1 MSRFILAPRDGV
13 SNNGEDVF
21 LLFPTEGLSEPN
33 KSIELPLGLVP
44 RLDNV
49 HNAESK
55 KILDKLMMKITKAN
69 IARNK
74 DGLVTVG
81 SRVMDAKFDDFVLDC
96 CNGEFSKCYEEM
108 YCLLR
113 KNGITF

>member
-1 MSRFILAPRDGV
+1 
-13 SNNGEDVF
+13 
-21 LLFPTEGLSEPN
+21 
-33 KSIELPLGLVP
+33 
-44 RLDNV
+44 
-49 HNAESK
+49 
-55 KILDKLMMKITKAN
+55 
-69 IARNK
+69 
-74 DGLVTVG
+74 LVTVG

>member
-1 MSRFILAPRDGV
+1 MSRFILTPKSHDTETEG
-13 SNNGEDVF
+13 NIF
-21 LLFPTEGLSEPN
+21 LLAPTEGLSEPS
-33 KSIELPLGLVP
+33 KSIELPSALVP
-44 RLDNV
+44 QLNKVD
-49 HNAESK
+49 NAESK
-55 KILDKLMMKITKAN
+55 KILNKLMMKIAKAN

-81 SRVMDAKFDDFVLDC
+81 SKVMDSNFDDFVLDC